1 MMQGTLA
8 KKCTTKSDSCDG
20 TVWAYT
26 MFTASCRKSVEF
38 KRFWGFEITL
48 SPIVGVEATTAS
60 EPVWKA
66 KSARGPVWKAKSAR
80 GPVWKE
86 KMASEPVWKARG
98 ARWSSQKKLSQ

>member
-1 MMQGTLA
+1 MAWQTA
-8 KKCTTKSDSCDG
+8 KPSQLQLLQVAGNPWNSKVFG
-20 TVWAYT
+20 V
-26 MFTASCRKSVEF
+26 
-38 KRFWGFEITL
+38 FEITL
-48 SPIVGVEATTAS
+48 SPIVSVEATTAS

-98 ARWSSQKKLSQ
+98 ARGSSKKNYHSE